1 MQPRGF
7 SKCKGEYMPIIL
19 KNNEIQQEVEK
30 LKKENARLKAA
41 LSESEFECQRL
52 VIINSNLETQ
62 LNEANRELGKNI
74 QVLQSLK
81 GEIEELVDNLKNT
94 KQ

>member
-7 SKCKGEYMPIIL
+7 SKCKGKYMPIIQ

>member
-7 SKCKGEYMPIIL
+7 SKCKGEYMPIIQ
-19 KNNEIQQEVEK
+19 KNNEIQQEIEK

-41 LSESEFECQRL
+41 LSDSEFECQHL